1 MPPRREH
8 PLPNLPIS
16 IDTLPPP
23 EKRTSRLTLRFTP
36 AELAMIEKTARE
48 RGEQAAVFCRIVIL
62 TAFDNAAARAMAD
75 HPGLLAESPAE
86 QQRRLLDV
94 FRE

>member
-1 MPPRREH
+1 MTRRREH

-23 EKRTSRLTLRFTP
+23 EKRTSRLTLSFTE
-36 AELAMIEKTARE
+36 AELAMIERTAQE
-48 RGEQAAVFCRIVIL
+48 RGEQPAVFCRIIIL
-62 TAFDNAAARAMAD
+62 TAFENAAAQVMAA
-75 HPGLLAESPAE
+75 HPGLLGQSRAE

-94 FRE
+94 FRA